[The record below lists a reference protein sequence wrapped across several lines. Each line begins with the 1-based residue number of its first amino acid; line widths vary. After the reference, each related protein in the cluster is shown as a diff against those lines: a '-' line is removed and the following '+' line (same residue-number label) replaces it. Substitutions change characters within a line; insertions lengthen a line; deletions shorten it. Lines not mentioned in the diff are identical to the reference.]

1 MTPFKLTL
9 SLHPFSI
16 VRLTSYS
23 GHASLMV
30 GPVHRSRLVSTQKV
44 DAKNDYCNDARL
56 SEVGGSDGPSRPAS
70 DRARYYSHG
79 TRHKRIPNPLTARNR
94 LERRIGKRHRKNI
107 RVPWHG
113 AELFYLTDI
122 ASAHSQRSIPPNHA
136 HLIRQYT
143 CDR

>member
-30 GPVHRSRLVSTQKV
+30 DPVHRSRLVSTQKV

-56 SEVGGSDGPSRPAS
+56 FRGWW
-70 DRARYYSHG
+70 
-79 TRHKRIPNPLTARNR
+79 L
-94 LERRIGKRHRKNI
+94 
-107 RVPWHG
+107 
-113 AELFYLTDI
+113 
-122 ASAHSQRSIPPNHA
+122 
-136 HLIRQYT
+136 
-143 CDR
+143 